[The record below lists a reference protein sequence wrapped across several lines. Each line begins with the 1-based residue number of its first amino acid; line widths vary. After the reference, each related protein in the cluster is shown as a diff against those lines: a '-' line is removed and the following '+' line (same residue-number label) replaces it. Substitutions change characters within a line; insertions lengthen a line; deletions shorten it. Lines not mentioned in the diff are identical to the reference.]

1 MCSQDLEG
9 VCREAGKQAHD
20 WAASVRSMAELADH
34 TGYEPS
40 SGHNRSLVAIIAEKR
55 ERNRYISCGTSNKTL
70 SMQCITYSVLLSPFG
85 YEVEEVVASYP
96 FLS

>member
-1 MCSQDLEG
+1 MFFQDLEG

-20 WAASVRSMAELADH
+20 WAASVRSMAELADQ

-55 ERNRYISCGTSNKTL
+55 ERRRCVSWDTSRGDFTVSSAYIYRRTL
-70 SMQCITYSVLLSPFG
+70 SW
-85 YEVEEVVASYP
+85 
-96 FLS
+96 